1 MNKLMEENGYKIWFR
16 FPKEQAEFIR
26 IEEYMG
32 IQGKNSNK
40 RRELKLK
47 VEVKQMGN
55 ERFQRRKK
63 KSRELNSVNHVS

>member
-1 MNKLMEENGYKIWFR
+1 MNKLMEENGYKMWFR

-40 RRELKLK
+40 RR
-47 VEVKQMGN
+47 V
-55 ERFQRRKK
+55 FA
-63 KSRELNSVNHVS
+63 